1 MSTTFDCH
9 LKSME
14 SWVGMKNQVY
24 SFEADTMHLLFS
36 RNLQKMSA
44 ACVSVTLSQHATHY
58 GLTFLI
64 IR

>member
-1 MSTTFDCH
+1 
-9 LKSME
+9 ME

-24 SFEADTMHLLFS
+24 SFEAATMRLLFS